1 MHYLESRLQSVLK
14 KPLDDSDLWSL
25 LTHGGQPNV
34 DLVMYMVPHTGE
46 LHRGLVSGNCAF

>member
-1 MHYLESRLQSVLK
+1 MHYLESRLQSVLE

-46 LHRGLVSGNCAF
+46 LPRGPLSGNVGF

>member
-1 MHYLESRLQSVLK
+1 MRYLDSQLQYILE

-34 DLVMYMVPHTGE
+34 DLVLHMISHTGE
-46 LHRGLVSGNCAF
+46 LLIASLEA